1 MPEIGRGW
9 RCIWDR
15 RFAFAAKSHNLPFL
29 DKIDTSVSKILTQ
42 RECDDTNKE
51 RKKEM
56 NEKKN
61 TGKRKKERK
70 FATKIHLVLF
80 SPSVLSRVFFHYSN
94 VTTILDV
101 SSLPDVHYN
110 KKFLAENKWNDFS
123 ILLSKSD
130 IQNILVSLGSE
141 LSARYLL

>member
-1 MPEIGRGW
+1 
-9 RCIWDR
+9 
-15 RFAFAAKSHNLPFL
+15 
-29 DKIDTSVSKILTQ
+29 VSKILTQ

-51 RKKEM
+51 RKKVM
-56 NEKKN
+56 NEKRN

-110 KKFLAENKWNDFS
+110 KKILAENK
-123 ILLSKSD
+123 
-130 IQNILVSLGSE
+130 
-141 LSARYLL
+141 

>member
-56 NEKKN
+56 NEKRTLGREK
-61 TGKRKKERK
+61 KRGNLPRK
-70 FATKIHLVLF
+70 FT
-80 SPSVLSRVFFHYSN
+80 
-94 VTTILDV
+94 
-101 SSLPDVHYN
+101 
-110 KKFLAENKWNDFS
+110 
-123 ILLSKSD
+123 
-130 IQNILVSLGSE
+130 
-141 LSARYLL
+141 